1 MNTPTI
7 TSKPS
12 REEIVQAWE
21 DQEAG
26 RPVSADMRAV
36 LDRLDRAVETG
47 AQELKEEADYQKAI
61 ALAADYDSILEQLA
75 VFPDR
80 LLTRLS
86 GKFPHVSR
94 AAHGKR
100 TRDQNK
106 IWEEKRRAEMTTRF
120 KNIAMDQDLS
130 PKNLT
135 DALLVSLRS
144 K

>member
-1 MNTPTI
+1 MNTPTM

-21 DQEAG
+21 DFEAG

-36 LDRLDRAVETG
+36 LDRLNQAVDTG

-61 ALAADYDSILEQLA
+61 ALAVDYDSMLEQLA
-75 VFPDR
+75 VLPDR
-80 LLTRLS
+80 ILTRLS

-106 IWEEKRRAEMTTRF
+106 IWEEKRRAEMTARL
-120 KNIAMDQDLS
+120 KNIAMEQDLS

-135 DALLVSLRS
+135 SALLDSIRS